1 MRNRITLFLV
11 ILTISLVSCNDE
23 CNEGEKATP
32 ASFFV
37 EIIDETS
44 GENVFENETYTAQQI
59 TIQDLD
65 EATIPFEF
73 IENLNVIQIFPPVS
87 NATGNSFIIK
97 LNNETT
103 LQMDEI
109 DVSYDVSSSA
119 GECFTT
125 FKIENILFPNNT
137 SELVE
142 SVHVIKI

>member
-1 MRNRITLFLV
+1 MRNILGFFLIVITA
-11 ILTISLVSCNDE
+11 SLVSCNDK
-23 CNEGEKATP
+23 CDEGNQATP

-37 EIIDETS
+37 EIVDETS
-44 GENVFENETYTAQQI
+44 GENVFENETYTSQQI

-65 EATIPFEF
+65 EATIPYEF
-73 IENLNVIQIFPPVS
+73 IENLNVIQIFPPVT
-87 NATGNSFIIK
+87 NATGNSLVIK
-97 LNNETT
+97 LNNEIT

-109 DVSYDVSSSA
+109 DVNYDVSSSA

>member
-11 ILTISLVSCNDE
+11 VLTISLVSCNDE

-44 GENVFENETYTAQQI
+44 GENVFENEMYTSQQI
-59 TIQDLD
+59 TIQDID
-65 EATIPFEF
+65 EVAIPYEF
-73 IENLNVIQIFPPVS
+73 IESSNIIQIFPSVVNP
-87 NATGNSFIIK
+87 TGNSFIIK

-109 DVSYDVSSSA
+109 DVNYDVSSSA

>member
-1 MRNRITLFLV
+1 MKKTWALFLT
-11 ILTISLVSCNDE
+11 ILSLSIVSCNDNCE
-23 CNEGEKATP
+23 EGDKPTP

-37 EIIDETS
+37 EIVEETS
-44 GENVFENETYTAQQI
+44 GENVFENATYTAQQI
-59 TIQDLD
+59 SIQDLD
-65 EATIPFEF
+65 EVTIPFRF
-73 IENLNVIQIFPPVS
+73 IENSNSIQIFPSVE
-87 NATGNSFIIK
+87 NTIGNSFVIK

-109 DVSYDVSSSA
+109 DVNYDVSSSA